1 MTAADVK
8 RQASLHGFDLCG
20 IAPAAAHPRLA
31 FLRDWLD
38 RGFAGEM
45 DYIHRSAERRSDAR
59 HVMPS
64 ARTVI
69 CLGTLYN
76 TARPLS
82 TENTDPGQAA
92 IARYAWG
99 DDYHAVIGRRLD
111 GLLEWLRTQAGPGL
125 EARAYVDTGPVQ
137 ERVYA
142 EQAGLG
148 WIGKNTCL
156 INPELGSWV
165 FLAEII
171 CNLELDVDPPAV
183 DQCGF
188 CTRCLDSCPT
198 GALVDAHVLDST
210 RCLSYLTIELKGSIP
225 AATRGAVGEHAY
237 GCDICQDVCPWNFAS
252 TARSE
257 NSAWLPRTGLDR
269 PRLLDLWLRTDDE
282 LRALLKGSAMKR
294 AGVRRFRRN
303 LAVSIGNSGDPA
315 AVEALATSAGET
327 CADPMVAGACHLGA
341 GETRCLRKK
350 SGSRAPWR
358 HVLASQTFPGR
369 VNR

>member
-1 MTAADVK
+1 MGQEVHTDRVTAADVK
-8 RQASLHGFDLCG
+8 RQASLHEFDLCG
-20 IAPAAAHPRLA
+20 IAPAAAHPQLA

-45 DYIHRSAERRSDAR
+45 DYIHRSAERRSDVR

-183 DQCGF
+183 DQCGC

-225 AATRGAVGEHAY
+225 ADTRGAVGEHAY

-252 TARSE
+252 TARSAS
-257 NSAWLPRTGLDR
+257 SAWLPRAGLDR

-327 CADPMVAGACHLGA
+327 CADPMVREHVTWALEKLGA
-341 GETRCLRKK
+341 
-350 SGSRAPWR
+350 
-358 HVLASQTFPGR
+358 
-369 VNR
+369 